1 MNLFAIIEN
10 GGEETIYRIP
20 LSQEVQN
27 EINTQFEQL
36 SVNFFAEQNIIDF
49 NGSYNPDEDEL
60 FEIRNY
66 PMSPNITDSVTNNLN
81 YEILDL
87 ENLFGRIKAVY
98 ASKIENG
105 LIEIYFQSFDTKK
118 IIANRGIPLFNYNGT
133 FTRFE
138 NKGIAILNNL
148 TIVFKQNNIYFK
160 SYYNAR
166 RVVPLDNY
174 YLEATE
180 SDVAQFSSDKI
191 LSFED
196 PDGFID
202 NLNSRLRKK
211 IKSILNN
218 GTLQQL
224 STEDIQI
231 KANELGIEL
240 TFHNGQVYI
249 PKDKHYLNQFIKFL
263 DEDYFIT
270 PITNRKCVTN
280 SKREIN

>member
-20 LSQEVQN
+20 LSQEVQS

>member
-1 MNLFAIIEN
+1 MNLFAIIET

-105 LIEIYFQSFDTKK
+105 LIEIYFQYFDTKK

-240 TFHNGQVYI
+240 TFQNGQVYI